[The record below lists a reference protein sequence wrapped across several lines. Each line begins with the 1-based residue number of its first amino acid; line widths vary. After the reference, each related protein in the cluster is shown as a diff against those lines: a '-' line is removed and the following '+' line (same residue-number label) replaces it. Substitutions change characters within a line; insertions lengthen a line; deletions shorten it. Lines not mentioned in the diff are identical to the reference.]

1 MQGPGA
7 SSYAVAEGHPEN
19 RRAVSINWASPNYFK
34 TYGTPLAA
42 GRDFSS
48 QDEGRAPVAILNESM
63 ARDLFGDRSPL
74 GGHVTLNHA
83 TGHGDDQTYEIVG
96 VAGDAKYNDLH
107 EAAPRTIYLDA
118 FEQDRISN
126 QLSLRTQID
135 PEATATAV
143 RQKVASVMKG
153 VSIVRVRT
161 MTDQVDASIVPER
174 VIAALSEWF
183 GVLGALLAAIGLY
196 GLLAYRVSRRTR
208 ELGVR
213 MALGAR
219 RSDLM
224 RMVLREALGMVG
236 AGVVIGIPLAVWGR
250 KVAATLISNLPTG
263 SETPIILGAL
273 AMVAVALLAC
283 WIPARRAMRVDPI
296 EALRYE

>member
-1 MQGPGA
+1 
-7 SSYAVAEGHPEN
+7 
-19 RRAVSINWASPNYFK
+19 
-34 TYGTPLAA
+34 LAA

-250 KVAATLISNLPTG
+250 KVAATLISNLLTG

>member
-1 MQGPGA
+1 
-7 SSYAVAEGHPEN
+7 
-19 RRAVSINWASPNYFK
+19 
-34 TYGTPLAA
+34 
-42 GRDFSS
+42 
-48 QDEGRAPVAILNESM
+48 
-63 ARDLFGDRSPL
+63 
-74 GGHVTLNHA
+74 VTLNHA
-83 TGHGDDQTYEIVG
+83 TGHRDDQTYEIVG

-118 FEQDRISN
+118 FEQDRISD

-174 VIAALSEWF
+174 VIATLSEWF
-183 GVLGALLAAIGLY
+183 GALGALLAAIGLY